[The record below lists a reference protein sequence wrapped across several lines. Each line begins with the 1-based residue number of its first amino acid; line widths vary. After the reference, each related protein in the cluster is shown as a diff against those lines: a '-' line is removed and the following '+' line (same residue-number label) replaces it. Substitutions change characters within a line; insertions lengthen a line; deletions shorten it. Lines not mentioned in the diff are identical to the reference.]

1 MMQKVIDS
9 VEAKSVAG
17 EKISVIGL
25 AKEFN
30 EPVKKI
36 RESLESHYGV
46 RVSFRRGRTGGVVIT
61 PDATN

>member
-1 MMQKVIDS
+1 MQKVIDS

-17 EKISVIGL
+17 EKISVSGL

-46 RVSFRRGRTGGVVIT
+46 RVAFRRGRTGGVVSA
-61 PDATN
+61 PDTTN